1 VARGFSF
8 GALPITAAASSCRE
22 VHAAPHR
29 QHLKYQRRHSGTG
42 FGTRRAL
49 TLGKGHHGQQNQQR
63 NRTMNQA
70 LWVAKTG
77 LDAQQTRMSVVSNN
91 LANSNTT
98 GFKRDRAS
106 FEDLL
111 YQQVRQPGGASSA
124 QTQLPTGLQLGTG
137 VRVVATSKH
146 FEQGSQ
152 QQTGRAM
159 DVMVNGRGFFEVMM
173 PDGTS
178 AYTRDGS
185 FQVNAQGEMVTNS
198 GYPVQPGI
206 QIPEGAQ
213 SMTIGTDGTISV
225 QMAGEAASVEIGS
238 LTLTDFIN
246 PAGLQSKGE
255 NLYLETTASGPAQNG
270 TPGLNGLGSV
280 VQGALEGSNVNVVE
294 ELVSMIETQRAY
306 EMNAKAISTTDSM
319 LGYLNNNV

>member
-1 VARGFSF
+1 
-8 GALPITAAASSCRE
+8 
-22 VHAAPHR
+22 
-29 QHLKYQRRHSGTG
+29 
-42 FGTRRAL
+42 
-49 TLGKGHHGQQNQQR
+49 
-63 NRTMNQA
+63 MNQA

-91 LANSNTT
+91 LANTNTT

-111 YQQVRQPGGASSA
+111 YQQVRQPGGSSSA

-137 VRVVATSKH
+137 VRVVATSKS
-146 FEQGSQ
+146 FDQGTP
-152 QQTGRAM
+152 QQTGKAL

-185 FQVNAQGEMVTNS
+185 FQINAQGELVTNS
-198 GYPVQPGI
+198 GYPIQPGI
-206 QIPEGAQ
+206 QLPEGTQ
-213 SMTIGTDGTISV
+213 SLTIGTDGTVSV
-225 QMAGEAASVEIGS
+225 KVAGETATVEIGS

-246 PAGLQSKGE
+246 PAGLQAKGE
-255 NLYLETTASGPAQNG
+255 NLFAETTASGPAQNG
-270 TPGLNGLGSV
+270 TPGLNGLGTV
-280 VQGALEGSNVNVVE
+280 VQGSLEGSNVNVVE
-294 ELVSMIETQRAY
+294 ELVAMIETQRAY

>member
-1 VARGFSF
+1 
-8 GALPITAAASSCRE
+8 
-22 VHAAPHR
+22 
-29 QHLKYQRRHSGTG
+29 
-42 FGTRRAL
+42 
-49 TLGKGHHGQQNQQR
+49 
-63 NRTMNQA
+63 MNQA

-91 LANSNTT
+91 LANTNTT

-111 YQQVRQPGGASSA
+111 YQQVRQPGGATSA
-124 QTQLPTGLQLGTG
+124 QTQLPSGLQLGTG
-137 VRVVATSKH
+137 VRVVATSKD
-146 FEQGSQ
+146 FEQGNP
-152 QQTGRAM
+152 QQTGRAL
-159 DVMVNGRGFFEVMM
+159 DVMVNGRGFFEVQM

-185 FQVNAQGEMVTNS
+185 FQINAQGELVTNS

-213 SMTIGTDGTISV
+213 SLTIGTDGTVSV
-225 QMAGEAASVEIGS
+225 QVAGTAAALQIGS
-238 LTLTDFIN
+238 LTLSDFIN
-246 PAGLQSKGE
+246 PAGLQAKGQ
-255 NLYLETTASGPAQNG
+255 NLYAETAASGPAQAG
-270 TPGLNGLGSV
+270 TPGLNGLGTT
-280 VQGALEGSNVNVVE
+280 VQASLEGSNVNVVE

>member
-1 VARGFSF
+1 
-8 GALPITAAASSCRE
+8 
-22 VHAAPHR
+22 
-29 QHLKYQRRHSGTG
+29 
-42 FGTRRAL
+42 
-49 TLGKGHHGQQNQQR
+49 
-63 NRTMNQA
+63 MNQA

-91 LANSNTT
+91 LANTNTT
-98 GFKRDRAS
+98 GFKQDRAS

-111 YQQVRQPGGASSA
+111 YQQVRQPGGSSSA

-137 VRVVATSKH
+137 VRVVATAKN
-146 FEQGSQ
+146 FEQGNQ
-152 QQTGRAM
+152 QQTGRAL

-178 AYTRDGS
+178 AYTRDGT
-185 FQVNAQGEMVTNS
+185 FQINAQGELVTNT

-213 SMTIGTDGTISV
+213 TLSIGSDGTISV
-225 QMAGEAASVEIGS
+225 SMAGEAAALEIGA

-246 PAGLQSKGE
+246 PSGLQARGE
-255 NLYLETTASGPAQNG
+255 NLFVETTASGPAQNG
-270 TPGLNGLGSV
+270 TPGLNGIGTV